1 MSLWIFVTLKRS
13 GKGKYSFI
21 KKNATRGNDRS
32 NLWNSWE
39 RSKGAKFRRGVRTQ
53 RTAQNEGLKTWKIL
67 CLRGNSELKFI
78 LGLQE
83 TLRSISTVWH
93 CKAVTEIIL
102 IIHFPM
108 ANIVCRALKKC
119 NSPNQV
125 VQEDVFSL
133 DKYFFLSLCES
144 CCRYGVSPV
153 DKKYDSN

>member
-1 MSLWIFVTLKRS
+1 MHSP
-13 GKGKYSFI
+13 
-21 KKNATRGNDRS
+21 
-32 NLWNSWE
+32 E
-39 RSKGAKFRRGVRTQ
+39 RR
-53 RTAQNEGLKTWKIL
+53 AQNLEDSLSL
-67 CLRGNSELKFI
+67 CGNSELKFI

-125 VQEDVFSL
+125 VQEDVFHWTSI
-133 DKYFFLSLCES
+133 FS
-144 CCRYGVSPV
+144 CPYVKAAVGTG
-153 DKKYDSN
+153 YLQ